1 MVEGFR
7 RTFVAWLDQRLVA
20 EVYYEAATPADA
32 RTIEAWARTQP
43 DVSAILPVWRAKTR
57 IGGWPVEIMGMTPHE
72 TYTAHFPLGDVAPD
86 VWSRL
91 HTSDAALVSEQLARR
106 LGLAPGDSFDIPTS
120 GEDWRVSVAG
130 IFPDYGNPKGQLRID
145 HARLAAHFDDA
156 SGVHYSLRVTPGTTA
171 QVMTAL
177 QARFGDKIAR
187 IVDQA
192 EVRKL
197 STDIFERT
205 FAVTT
210 ALNALTLGVS
220 AVALFTSLL
229 TLSNMRLARIAP
241 VWAIGVTRRRLAGLE
256 LLRILLFA
264 GGAALLAIPL
274 GVFVTWGLVAVVN
287 VAAFGWR
294 LPMYV
299 FPMDWILVF
308 VIALAT
314 AAIAGAAPVV
324 RLARSAPVDLLRA
337 FADER

>member
-1 MVEGFR
+1 M
-7 RTFVAWLDQRLVA
+7 
-20 EVYYEAATPADA
+20 
-32 RTIEAWARTQP
+32 
-43 DVSAILPVWRAKTR
+43 
-57 IGGWPVEIMGMTPHE
+57 
-72 TYTAHFPLGDVAPD
+72 
-86 VWSRL
+86 
-91 HTSDAALVSEQLARR
+91 
-106 LGLAPGDSFDIPTS
+106 
-120 GEDWRVSVAG
+120 
-130 IFPDYGNPKGQLRID
+130 
-145 HARLAAHFDDA
+145 
-156 SGVHYSLRVTPGTTA
+156 TA

-177 QARFGDKIAR
+177 QAHFGDKIAR

-299 FPMDWILVF
+299 FPMDWLLVF